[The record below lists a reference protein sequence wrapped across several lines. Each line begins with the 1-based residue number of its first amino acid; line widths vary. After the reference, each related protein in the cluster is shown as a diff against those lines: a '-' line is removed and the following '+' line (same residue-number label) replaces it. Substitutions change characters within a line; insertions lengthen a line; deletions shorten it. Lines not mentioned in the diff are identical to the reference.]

1 MPQTP
6 PLTTPCSIFPR
17 EQDPETLELPGL
29 GQWLLVTRCF
39 LTILLF
45 INKTKKQRLQATL
58 KSRDEEGTLSIA
70 AANEISMV
78 AAVASLFSE
87 LESKG
92 DPWDVATQPNWQ

>member
-1 MPQTP
+1 MPQMP
-6 PLTTPCSIFPR
+6 PLTIPCSILPC

-45 INKTKKQRLQATL
+45 VNKTKKQWLQ
-58 KSRDEEGTLSIA
+58 EEGTLSIA
-70 AANEISMV
+70 

-92 DPWDVATQPNWQ
+92 DP